1 MLRTKKK
8 KSKMVGKWTS
18 KKTITKLKKGKTYY
32 VRVRAYKKLSGK
44 KIYGKWSKIK
54 KIKIRK

>member
-1 MLRTKKK
+1 
-8 KSKMVGKWTS
+8 MVGKWTS